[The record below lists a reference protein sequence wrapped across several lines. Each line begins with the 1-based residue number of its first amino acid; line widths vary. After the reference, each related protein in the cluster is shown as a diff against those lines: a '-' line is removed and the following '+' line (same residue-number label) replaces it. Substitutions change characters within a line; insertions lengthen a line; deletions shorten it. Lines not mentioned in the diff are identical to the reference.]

1 MPLRPPAP
9 ITAPGPRGGVMLRSI
24 ATIRRDPMRFL
35 AAMRDEYGAVL
46 QFPIPQPPTY
56 LVSDVDAVRRVLVGN
71 ARAYGK
77 RTPQYSTLSLVTGEG
92 LLTADTESWRVQR
105 PLVQP
110 AFHRAGLD
118 LVADHVRGGVDRL
131 LARWTRYDGVVVDVD
146 AAMMRTALEVV
157 GSSLFSS
164 DLSEDA
170 AQLADATLA
179 ALDVVVKKART
190 PLPAPMWV
198 PTPTNIV
205 LRRAVGRLDAAV
217 DAMLRDRAAHPLP
230 DGAAPRDLLD
240 LLLAAHRDDGTTLSR
255 RQVRDQVVTFV
266 VAGHETV
273 ASALTWAWQLL
284 ATAPAVH
291 ARVLA
296 EVDAVLGG
304 RSATFDDLPSL
315 PWTAAVFD
323 EVLRLYP
330 PAWLITRRAL
340 ADDELAGVA
349 VPAGALV
356 IISPWIVHRDP
367 GAWPEPERFAP
378 SRFLDADGS
387 RRRDVPATPAYLPF
401 GAGPRLCI
409 GRDMALLEGVLV
421 LASLVAHVDLEPV
434 GPAPR
439 AVPLVTIR
447 PAGGLPMRVRVRR
460 P

>member
-1 MPLRPPAP
+1 
-9 ITAPGPRGGVMLRSI
+9 MLRSVG
-24 ATIRRDPMRFL
+24 AIRRDPLRFL
-35 AAMRDEYGAVL
+35 ASMRDEYGAVL

-56 LVSDVDAVRRVLVGN
+56 LVSDIEAVRRVLVGN
-71 ARAYGK
+71 ARSYGK

-118 LVADHVRGGVDRL
+118 LVADHVRSAVDRL

-146 AAMMRTALEVV
+146 AAMMHTALEVV

-164 DLSEDA
+164 DLSADA
-170 AQLADATLA
+170 AQLADATLE

-190 PLPAPMWV
+190 PLPAPLSV
-198 PTPTNIV
+198 PTPTNVV
-205 LRRAVGRLDAAV
+205 LRRAVARLDTTV

-230 DGAAPRDLLD
+230 EGAPPRDLLD
-240 LLLAAHRDDGTTLSR
+240 LLLAAHGDDGSTLSR

-273 ASALTWAWQLL
+273 ASALTWAWHLL
-284 ATAPAVH
+284 AANPDVL
-291 ARVLA
+291 ARVRA
-296 EVDAVLGG
+296 EADSVLGG

-315 PWTAAVFD
+315 PWAAAVFD

-340 ADDELAGVA
+340 EADELAGVQ
-349 VPAGALV
+349 VPTGAL
-356 IISPWIVHRDP
+356 IIVSPWIVHRDP
-367 GAWPEPERFAP
+367 VAWPEPGRFDP
-378 SRFLDADGS
+378 GRFLDTDGS
-387 RRRDVPATPAYLPF
+387 RRRDVSAIPGYLPF

-434 GPAPR
+434 GPTPR

-447 PAGGLPMRVRVRR
+447 PAHGLPMRIRVRG
-460 P
+460 

>member
-24 ATIRRDPMRFL
+24 GAIRRDPLRFL
-35 AAMRDEYGAVL
+35 AAMRDEYGPVL

-92 LLTADTESWRVQR
+92 LLTADTEPWRVQR

-118 LVADHVRGGVDRL
+118 LVADHVRDAVDRL
-131 LARWTRYDGVVVDVD
+131 LVRWTTYDGVVVDVD
-146 AAMMRTALEVV
+146 AAMMHTALEVV

-164 DLSEDA
+164 DLSADA
-170 AQLADATLA
+170 AQLADATLD

-190 PLPAPMWV
+190 PLPAPLSV
-198 PTPTNIV
+198 PTPTNVV
-205 LRRAVGRLDAAV
+205 LRRAIARLDATV
-217 DAMLRDRAAHPLP
+217 DTMLRDRAAHPLP
-230 DGAAPRDLLD
+230 EGAPPRDLLD
-240 LLLAAHRDDGTTLSR
+240 LLLAAHGDDGSTLSR

-284 ATAPAVH
+284 ATNPDVL
-291 ARVLA
+291 ARVRG
-296 EVDAVLGG
+296 EVDSVLAG
-304 RSATFDDLPSL
+304 RSATFDDLPAL
-315 PWTAAVFD
+315 HWTAAVFD

-330 PAWLITRRAL
+330 PAWLITRRSLEA
-340 ADDELAGVA
+340 DELAGVE

-356 IISPWIVHRDP
+356 IVSPWIVHRDP
-367 GAWPEPERFAP
+367 AAWPDPDRFDP
-378 SRFLDADGS
+378 GRFLDADGA
-387 RRRDVPATPAYLPF
+387 RRRDVSAIPAYLPF

-447 PAGGLPMRVRVRR
+447 PAGGLPMRVRVRG
-460 P
+460 

>member
-1 MPLRPPAP
+1 MPLRRPAP
-9 ITAPGPRGGVMLRSI
+9 MTAPGPAGGVMLRSI
-24 ATIRRDPMRFL
+24 GAIRRDPLAFL
-35 AAMRDEYGAVL
+35 AAMRAEHGAVL

-56 LVSDVDAVRRVLVGN
+56 LVSDVEAVRRVLVTN

-92 LLTADTESWRVQR
+92 LLTADTEPWRVQR

-118 LVADHVRGGVDRL
+118 LVAEHVRVAVEGL
-131 LARWTRYDGVVVDVD
+131 LARWTASDRAVVDVD

-164 DLSEDA
+164 DLSDDA
-170 AQLADATLA
+170 EQLADATLA

-190 PLPAPMWV
+190 PLPAPMSL
-198 PTPTNIV
+198 PTPTNLV
-205 LRRAVGRLDAAV
+205 LRRAVSRLDATV
-217 DAMLRDRAAHPLP
+217 DALLRDRAAHPLP
-230 DGAAPRDLLD
+230 PGAPPRDLLD
-240 LLLAAHRDDGTTLSR
+240 LLLAAHGDDGVTLSP

-284 ATAPAVH
+284 ATHPD
-291 ARVLA
+291 VLEQVRA
-296 EVDAVLGG
+296 EACAVLGD
-304 RSATFDDLPSL
+304 RTATFDDLPRL
-315 PWTAAVFD
+315 PLTAAVFD

-330 PAWLITRRAL
+330 PAWLVTRRSLDA
-340 ADDELAGVA
+340 DELAGVA
-349 VPAGALV
+349 VPADALV

-367 GAWPEPERFAP
+367 QAWPSPERFDPA
-378 SRFLDADGS
+378 RFLDGTGA
-387 RRRDVPATPAYLPF
+387 RRRDVAAIPAYLPF

-421 LASLVAHVDLEPV
+421 LASLVARIDLEPV
-434 GPAPR
+434 GPPPR
-439 AVPLVTIR
+439 ALPLVTIR
-447 PAGGLPMRVRVRR
+447 PEHGLPMRVRVRR
-460 P
+460 